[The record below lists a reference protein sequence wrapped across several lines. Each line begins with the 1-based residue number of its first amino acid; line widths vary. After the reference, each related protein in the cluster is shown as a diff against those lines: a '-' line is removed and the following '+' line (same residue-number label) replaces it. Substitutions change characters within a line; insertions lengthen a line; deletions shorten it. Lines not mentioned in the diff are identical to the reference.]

1 MSLLT
6 LTALRWITGLRSWL
20 VSCQELRSLGIMIHL
35 PHAWIATA
43 LQIKMP
49 VSGTNPQILNGPS
62 DTWDKNVK
70 KAI

>member
-1 MSLLT
+1 MDYRVKILVSLLSIT
-6 LTALRWITGLRSWL
+6 EISRDYDTFTWI
-20 VSCQELRSLGIMIHL
+20 
-35 PHAWIATA
+35 AWIATA

>member
-1 MSLLT
+1 
-6 LTALRWITGLRSWL
+6 
-20 VSCQELRSLGIMIHL
+20 MIHL

-43 LQIKMP
+43 LQMKMP